1 MKLLYFSPG
10 AFVFFLLIGT
20 VLNVNAQGNSDR
32 PLPQFL
38 FPVFADGVIIMKDAS
53 KSEARLNYNMV
64 EEAMIS
70 EKDGVYWRSQNP
82 ALIDTI
88 YLQNRKF
95 VPVDNAFYEILATG
109 EATFFLENKS
119 KYVSVGEDIGYG
131 VKSHSIDHTELTRF
145 ETWSSVATVELPK
158 NVTISNVSVNWV
170 RRNGSMQRFN
180 TEKQLLKM
188 FPEKK
193 IQISD
198 YIDKQKI
205 NLKVREDL
213 IKLGNFCNERIK

>member
-119 KYVSVGEDIGYG
+119 NYVSVGEDIGYG
-131 VKSHSIDHTELTRF
+131 AKSHSIDHTELTRF

-158 NVTISNVSVNWV
+158 NVTISKASVNWV

-213 IKLGNFCNERIK
+213 IKLGNFCNEPVK

>member
-145 ETWSSVATVELPK
+145 ETWSSVVTVELPK
-158 NVTISNVSVNWV
+158 NVTISKVSVNWV
-170 RRNGSMQRFN
+170 RRNGTMQRFN

-188 FPEKK
+188 FSEKK
-193 IQISD
+193 IRISD

-213 IKLGNFCNERIK
+213 IKLGNFCNEPVK

>member
-1 MKLLYFSPG
+1 MKLIYFSPVAI
-10 AFVFFLLIGT
+10 AFILLIGT
-20 VLNVNAQGNSDR
+20 VLNVNAQGNSDS

-38 FPVFADGVIIMKDAS
+38 FPVFADGVIVMKDAS

-70 EKDGVYWRSQNP
+70 EKAGVYWRSQNP

-109 EATFFLENKS
+109 ETTFFLENKS

-213 IKLGNFCNERIK
+213 IKLGNFCNEPVK

>member
-10 AFVFFLLIGT
+10 AFAFFLLIGT

-119 KYVSVGEDIGYG
+119 NYVSVGEDIGYG
-131 VKSHSIDHTELTRF
+131 AKSHSIDHTELTRF
-145 ETWSSVATVELPK
+145 ETWSSVVTVELPK
-158 NVTISNVSVNWV
+158 NVTISKVSVNWV
-170 RRNGSMQRFN
+170 RRNGTMQRFN

-188 FPEKK
+188 FSEKK
-193 IQISD
+193 IRISD

-213 IKLGNFCNERIK
+213 IKLGNFCNEPVK

>member
-1 MKLLYFSPG
+1 MKLIYFSPG
-10 AFVFFLLIGT
+10 AIAFILLIGT
-20 VLNVNAQGNSDR
+20 VLNVNAQGNSDS

-38 FPVFADGVIIMKDAS
+38 FPVFADGVIVMKDAS

-70 EKDGVYWRSQNP
+70 EKAGVYWRSQNP

-109 EATFFLENKS
+109 ETTFFLENKS

-158 NVTISNVSVNWV
+158 NVTISNVSGNWV

-213 IKLGNFCNERIK
+213 IKLGNFCNEPVK

>member
-145 ETWSSVATVELPK
+145 ETWSSVVTVELPK
-158 NVTISNVSVNWV
+158 NVTISKVSVNWV

-180 TEKQLLKM
+180 SEKQLLKM

>member
-1 MKLLYFSPG
+1 MKLIYFSPG
-10 AFVFFLLIGT
+10 AIAFILLIGT
-20 VLNVNAQGNSDR
+20 VLNVNAQGNSYR

-38 FPVFADGVIIMKDAS
+38 FPVFADGVIVMKDAS

-70 EKDGVYWRSQNP
+70 EKAGVYWRSQNP

-109 EATFFLENKS
+109 ETTFFLENKS

-145 ETWSSVATVELPK
+145 ETWSSVVTVELPK
-158 NVTISNVSVNWV
+158 NVTISKVSVNWV
-170 RRNGSMQRFN
+170 RRNGTMQRFN

-188 FPEKK
+188 FSEKK
-193 IQISD
+193 IRISD

-213 IKLGNFCNERIK
+213 IKLGNFCNEPVK

>member
-10 AFVFFLLIGT
+10 AIAFILLIGT

-95 VPVDNAFYEILATG
+95 VPVDNAFYEILAIG

-119 KYVSVGEDIGYG
+119 NYVSVGEDIGYG
-131 VKSHSIDHTELTRF
+131 AKSHSIDHTELTRF

-158 NVTISNVSVNWV
+158 NVTISKVSVNWV

-180 TEKQLLKM
+180 SEKQLLKM
-188 FPEKK
+188 FSEKK
-193 IQISD
+193 IRISD

-213 IKLGNFCNERIK
+213 IKLGNFCNEPVK

>member
-1 MKLLYFSPG
+1 MKLIYFSPG
-10 AFVFFLLIGT
+10 AIAFILLIGT

-38 FPVFADGVIIMKDAS
+38 FPVFADGVIVMKDAS

-109 EATFFLENKS
+109 ETTFFLENKS

-213 IKLGNFCNERIK
+213 IKLGNFCNEPVK

>member
-10 AFVFFLLIGT
+10 AFAFFLLIGT

-119 KYVSVGEDIGYG
+119 NYVSVGEDIGYG
-131 VKSHSIDHTELTRF
+131 AKSHSIDHTELTRF

-158 NVTISNVSVNWV
+158 NVTISKVSVNWV
-170 RRNGSMQRFN
+170 RRNGTMQRFN

-188 FPEKK
+188 FSEKK
-193 IQISD
+193 IRISD

-213 IKLGNFCNERIK
+213 IKLGNFCNEPVK

>member
-10 AFVFFLLIGT
+10 AFAFFLLIGT

-119 KYVSVGEDIGYG
+119 NYVSVGEDIGYG
-131 VKSHSIDHTELTRF
+131 AKSHSIDHTELTRF

-158 NVTISNVSVNWV
+158 NVTISKASVNWV

-180 TEKQLLKM
+180 SEKQLLKM

-213 IKLGNFCNERIK
+213 IKLGNFCNEPVK

>member
-1 MKLLYFSPG
+1 MKLIYFSPG
-10 AFVFFLLIGT
+10 AIAFILLIGT
-20 VLNVNAQGNSDR
+20 VLNVNAQGNSDS

-38 FPVFADGVIIMKDAS
+38 FPVFADGVIVMKDAS

-70 EKDGVYWRSQNP
+70 EKAGVYWRSQNP

-109 EATFFLENKS
+109 ETTFFLENKS

-213 IKLGNFCNERIK
+213 IKLGNFCNEPVK

>member
-10 AFVFFLLIGT
+10 AIAFILLIGT

-38 FPVFADGVIIMKDAS
+38 FPVFADGVIVMKDAS

-70 EKDGVYWRSQNP
+70 EKAGVYWRSQNP

-109 EATFFLENKS
+109 ETTFFLENKS

-205 NLKVREDL
+205 NMKVREDL
-213 IKLGNFCNERIK
+213 IKLGNFCNEPVK

>member
-10 AFVFFLLIGT
+10 AIAFILLIGT

-119 KYVSVGEDIGYG
+119 NYVSVGEDIGYG
-131 VKSHSIDHTELTRF
+131 AKSHSIDHTELTRF

-158 NVTISNVSVNWV
+158 NVTISKASVNWV
-170 RRNGSMQRFN
+170 RRNGTMQRFN

-213 IKLGNFCNERIK
+213 IKLGNFCNEPVK

>member
-10 AFVFFLLIGT
+10 AIAFILLIGT

-38 FPVFADGVIIMKDAS
+38 FPVFADGVIVMKDAS

-70 EKDGVYWRSQNP
+70 EKAGVYWRSQNP

-109 EATFFLENKS
+109 ETTFFLENKS

-145 ETWSSVATVELPK
+145 ETWSSVVTVELPK

-170 RRNGSMQRFN
+170 RRNGTMLRFN

-193 IQISD
+193 IRISD

-213 IKLGNFCNERIK
+213 IKLGNFCNEPVK

>member
-10 AFVFFLLIGT
+10 AIAFILLIGT

-38 FPVFADGVIIMKDAS
+38 FPVFADGVIVMKDAS

-70 EKDGVYWRSQNP
+70 EKAGVYWRSQNP

>member
-1 MKLLYFSPG
+1 MKLIYFSPG
-10 AFVFFLLIGT
+10 ALAFILLIGT
-20 VLNVNAQGNSDR
+20 VLNVNAQGNSDS

-38 FPVFADGVIIMKDAS
+38 FPVFADGVIVMKDAS

-70 EKDGVYWRSQNP
+70 EKAGVYWRSQNP

-109 EATFFLENKS
+109 ETTFFLENKS

-158 NVTISNVSVNWV
+158 NVTISNVSGNWV

-213 IKLGNFCNERIK
+213 IKLGNFCNEPVK

>member
-10 AFVFFLLIGT
+10 AIAFILLIGT

-38 FPVFADGVIIMKDAS
+38 FPVFADGVIVMKDAS

-145 ETWSSVATVELPK
+145 ETWSSVVTVELPK
-158 NVTISNVSVNWV
+158 NVTISKVSVNWV

-180 TEKQLLKM
+180 SEKQLLKM